1 VAEFTPYPLPGFSDP
16 ASSLSHLLGAAVFAG
31 LTPLL
36 LRHGRGHPGRLLR
49 LGLFAFAT
57 VLQLSVS
64 GVYHLLGAGAGRAVL
79 QRLDHGA
86 IFVLIAGTNTPV
98 YGVLFRGPGR
108 WLPLL
113 VFWSFAAAGV
123 ALKVV
128 FFDDFPELFGV
139 LLYLGLGWFGAY
151 GGWLLWRRHGAA
163 YVAPLLYGGLAHSAG
178 AVLEF
183 LRTPTLLAGVV
194 GPHELFHLFVL
205 LGAGCHWW
213 FVFRMTDGVLPPRRV
228 ERPAAAG
235 SKHPPAEV

>member
-1 VAEFTPYPLPGFSDP
+1 MTEFVPYPVPGFRDP
-16 ASSLSHLLGAAVFAG
+16 ASALSHLLGAAVFAG

-36 LRHGRGHPGRLLR
+36 LRRGRGHPGRLFC
-49 LGLFAFAT
+49 LGLFAFAV

-79 QRLDHGA
+79 QRLDHAA

-113 VFWSFAAAGV
+113 LIWSLAATAV
-123 ALKVV
+123 TLKVV
-128 FFDDFPELFGV
+128 FFNDVPELLGV
-139 LLYLGLGWFGAY
+139 LLYLGLGWFGAH
-151 GGWLLWRRHGAA
+151 GGWLLWRRYGAA
-163 YVAPLLYGGLAHSAG
+163 YVAPLLYGGLAYSAG

-183 LRTPTLLAGVV
+183 LRTPTLWAGVV

-205 LGAGCHWW
+205 LGAAFHWW
-213 FVFRMTDGVLPPRRV
+213 FVFRLAPGVLP
-228 ERPAAAG
+228 
-235 SKHPPAEV
+235 